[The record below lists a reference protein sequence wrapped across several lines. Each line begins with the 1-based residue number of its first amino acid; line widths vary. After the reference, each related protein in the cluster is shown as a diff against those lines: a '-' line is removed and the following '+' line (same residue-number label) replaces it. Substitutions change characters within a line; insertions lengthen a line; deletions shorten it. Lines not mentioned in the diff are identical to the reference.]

1 MPKRGAA
8 KSSAAAVAGCPRKP
22 TVLDAVA
29 QINSIKLQQ
38 MSLMN
43 EAKKLK
49 EENEELCKRLVQAE
63 EICKRL
69 GRAEQEAVRQQIAIE
84 QPVQVAAG
92 SSQMTSQPVVEVIAE
107 AVEIK
112 EKDGKMIPLQKKQD
126 KGEPVDDQVM
136 VQLPECYRRS
146 VGLLFW
152 SADPICDCLL
162 YTSPSPR
169 DGLLSRMPSSA

>member
-8 KSSAAAVAGCPRKP
+8 KSSAAAVVGSLGQP
-22 TVLDAVA
+22 TLLDVVA

-38 MSLMN
+38 LSLMK

-84 QPVQVAAG
+84 QPVQVVAG
-92 SSQMTSQPVVEVIAE
+92 SSQVTSQPVVEVIAE
-107 AVEIK
+107 EIEIK
-112 EKDGKMIPLQKKQD
+112 EKKNVLINK
-126 KGEPVDDQVM
+126 
-136 VQLPECYRRS
+136 
-146 VGLLFW
+146 
-152 SADPICDCLL
+152 
-162 YTSPSPR
+162 PR
-169 DGLLSRMPSSA
+169 VNVS